1 MEKNLN
7 FAIIPKRIPVKDIV
21 ASFEK
26 GFKNVPNQSA
36 VELARSEITQNFEL
50 HKITFSKF
58 IARRK
63 ESFAGITIGSNH
75 QNYESGQRQLYTTVI
90 MDKKDYDDK
99 IMHLLNDCNVYQILP
114 VGDKTIEIT
123 DKKVNKLVYGFAE
136 ENKIYNSLAELCF
149 CLHRTN
155 QTGPQI

>member
-1 MEKNLN
+1 MLYRTNNSASQISHWVKNLNKTKQLSSSQQKVLEKNLN
-7 FAIIPKRIPVKDIV
+7 FAITPKRIPVIDIV

-63 ESFAGITIGSNH
+63 ESFAGITIESNH
-75 QNYESGQRQLYTTVI
+75 QNYESGQRQLYS
-90 MDKKDYDDK
+90 D
-99 IMHLLNDCNVYQILP
+99 NVQEGL
-114 VGDKTIEIT
+114 
-123 DKKVNKLVYGFAE
+123 
-136 ENKIYNSLAELCF
+136 
-149 CLHRTN
+149 
-155 QTGPQI
+155 